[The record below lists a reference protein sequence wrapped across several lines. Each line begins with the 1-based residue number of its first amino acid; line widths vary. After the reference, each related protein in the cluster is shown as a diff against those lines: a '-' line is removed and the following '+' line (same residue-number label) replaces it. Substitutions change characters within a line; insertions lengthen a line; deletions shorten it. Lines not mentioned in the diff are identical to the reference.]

1 MMYYMKYTRGK
12 GSKLDVSLGNKVD
25 GGRGCGTN
33 QKINSEQLCLRYLG
47 DYSRVDIKYEV

>member
-12 GSKLDVSLGNKVD
+12 GSKSDVSLGNKVD

-47 DYSRVDIKYEV
+47 DYSRVDIK